1 MPSESSPSKDYSWQK
16 AKALWILIIVVGT
29 LFALYILY
37 KATRCILRRWH
48 STSNHIYSTGLL
60 RGNAIDATTTPR
72 CEDDVDRDGDVTR
85 PAEAVPR
92 RQESSHSIL
101 PRYEVSDKDIK
112 CGEEVEV
119 EKRGRYTYAMVG
131 RCAV

>member
-29 LFALYILY
+29 LFAL
-37 KATRCILRRWH
+37 
-48 STSNHIYSTGLL
+48 TGLL